1 MPKTHTSNST
11 LMADKVFDDLFAFIL
26 HQGLKPGD
34 RLTVDDLV
42 RQFGVSQTPVRQAL
56 SRLQADGLVVN
67 KPNSG
72 FRVSDLPTRQHL
84 LETLELRLMIETELA
99 ARAAIR
105 CDEKTVLRLHHVLD
119 TFHTDDIRDEKAL
132 LGLVNADAAF
142 HRAIADCAGNSVAAE
157 TQERLHRRSTVFR
170 LKFAPGMASEVVAE
184 HKDIAGAIERKDPA
198 AASQAMGA
206 HLSASIVRV
215 NQSSGIG
222 ERSNSSPLIPDN

>member
-84 LETLELRLMIETELA
+84 LETLELRLMIETKLA
-99 ARAAIR
+99 ARAAER
-105 CDEKTVLRLHHVLD
+105 CDERSASLLHRTLE
-119 TFHTDDIRDEKAL
+119 TFRTDDIKDEKAL
-132 LGLVNADAAF
+132 LDLVNSDAAF

-157 TQERLHRRSTVFR
+157 TLERLHRRSTVFR

-184 HKDIAGAIERKDPA
+184 HEKIAQAIAQNHPA
-198 AASQAMGA
+198 KASQAMGY
-206 HLSASIVRV
+206 HLSSSIVRV
-215 NQSSGIG
+215 K
-222 ERSNSSPLIPDN
+222 RSA